1 MKIDPVFRRVLL
13 SYWKVRAL
21 VDFAMSAFVTLLL
34 VVDPV
39 GLVPAFLAATHGLT
53 EQDRRT
59 IAIRAPLIAAE
70 ILLTLALCG
79 NWLLRQLGIG
89 IAAFQIAG
97 GLLLF
102 GVSYGMIFGDRPHR
116 EAREADK
123 ARSEH
128 AADIAVFPLA
138 IPLMAGPGAI
148 ATTLL
153 LSSAAGATPRLIIVI
168 VNILLVCLISVLCF
182 RVSSLIATTLG
193 RTGNAVFSR
202 LVGILLAAYSVQF
215 VLGWNCCSS
224 NNERLGQAAGG
235 SRSRIADRPRHY
247 PRRGRSVRSGSI
259 STSVSRNDWLVNRLR
274 SCRSCGGCARPRAR
288 CPRHRVAIRACT
300 ASLRP

>member
-1 MKIDPVFRRVLL
+1 MI
-13 SYWKVRAL
+13 
-21 VDFAMSAFVTLLL
+21 DFAMSAFVTLLL

-39 GLVPAFLAATHGLT
+39 GLVPAFLSATYGLSEQERAA
-53 EQDRRT
+53 
-59 IAIRAPLIAAE
+59 IAIRSPLIAAAM
-70 ILLTLALCG
+70 LVALALCG

-123 ARSEH
+123 ALSEH

-153 LSSAAGATPRLIIVI
+153 LSSAAAGVPRTIIVI
-168 VNILLVCLISVLCF
+168 MIILLVCFICMLCF
-182 RVSSLIATTLG
+182 KLSSLIAKTLG
-193 RTGNAVFSR
+193 RTGNAVLSR
-202 LVGILLAAYSVQF
+202 LLGILLAAYSVQF
-215 VLGWNCCSS
+215 MLDG
-224 NNERLGQAAGG
+224 
-235 SRSRIADRPRHY
+235 IAV
-247 PRRGRSVRSGSI
+247 VR
-259 STSVSRNDWLVNRLR
+259 TTN
-274 SCRSCGGCARPRAR
+274 A
-288 CPRHRVAIRACT
+288 
-300 ASLRP
+300 

>member
-1 MKIDPVFRRVLL
+1 LI
-13 SYWKVRAL
+13 
-21 VDFAMSAFVTLLL
+21 DFAMSAFVTLLL

-39 GLVPAFLAATHGLT
+39 GLVPAFLSATYGLS
-53 EQDRRT
+53 EQERT
-59 IAIRAPLIAAE
+59 AIAIRSPLIAAAM
-70 ILLTLALCG
+70 LVALALCG

-123 ARSEH
+123 ALSEH

-153 LSSAAGATPRLIIVI
+153 LSSAAAGVPRTIIVI
-168 VNILLVCLISVLCF
+168 MIILLVCFICMLCF
-182 RVSSLIATTLG
+182 KLSSLIAKTLG
-193 RTGNAVFSR
+193 RTGNAVLSR
-202 LVGILLAAYSVQF
+202 LLGILLAAYSVQF
-215 VLGWNCCSS
+215 MLDG
-224 NNERLGQAAGG
+224 
-235 SRSRIADRPRHY
+235 IAV
-247 PRRGRSVRSGSI
+247 VR
-259 STSVSRNDWLVNRLR
+259 TTN
-274 SCRSCGGCARPRAR
+274 A
-288 CPRHRVAIRACT
+288 
-300 ASLRP
+300 

>member
-1 MKIDPVFRRVLL
+1 VKIDPVFRCVLL
-13 SYWKVRAL
+13 SYWNVRAL
-21 VDFAMSAFVTLLL
+21 VDFGMSAFVTLLL

-70 ILLTLALCG
+70 ILVTLALCG

-123 ARSEH
+123 ALSEH

-138 IPLMAGPGAI
+138 IPLIAGPGAI

-182 RVSSLIATTLG
+182 RFSSLIARTLG

-202 LVGILLAAYSVQF
+202 LLGMLLAAYSVQF
-215 VLGWNCCSS
+215 VLDGV
-224 NNERLGQAAGG
+224 AA
-235 SRSRIADRPRHY
+235 
-247 PRRGRSVRSGSI
+247 VRT
-259 STSVSRNDWLVNRLR
+259 TS
-274 SCRSCGGCARPRAR
+274 A
-288 CPRHRVAIRACT
+288 
-300 ASLRP
+300 

>member
-1 MKIDPVFRRVLL
+1 MAKIDPVFRCVLL

-70 ILLTLALCG
+70 ILVTLALCG

-123 ARSEH
+123 ALSEH

-182 RVSSLIATTLG
+182 RFSSLIARTLG
-193 RTGNAVFSR
+193 KTGNAVFSR
-202 LVGILLAAYSVQF
+202 LLGILLAAYSVQF
-215 VLGWNCCSS
+215 VLDGI
-224 NNERLGQAAGG
+224 AA
-235 SRSRIADRPRHY
+235 
-247 PRRGRSVRSGSI
+247 VRT
-259 STSVSRNDWLVNRLR
+259 TS
-274 SCRSCGGCARPRAR
+274 A
-288 CPRHRVAIRACT
+288 
-300 ASLRP
+300 